1 MLRKFGTTQNML
13 SFINIELLAPEV
25 FIPMKINTRKGRRA
39 NVSKPE
45 NAYQITPFSKL
56 LTKAYIMQKRLLEN
70 PRISQKEF
78 CELNKSRLDTFEE
91 SCNSITSVPKS
102 KKMIMNG
109 WMPKKFST
117 QQILTGKIPL
127 LWSKQEKM
135 IV

>member
-1 MLRKFGTTQNML
+1 M
-13 SFINIELLAPEV
+13 ELLSPEV

-39 NVSKPE
+39 SVSRPE
-45 NAYQITPFSKL
+45 EIYSVIPLSKL
-56 LTKAYIMQKRLLEN
+56 LTKAYILQKRLLESQISGAEN

-78 CELNKSRLDTFEE
+78 CELNGLSPRYFRGIMQFNYF
-91 SCNSITSVPKS
+91 SPKL

-127 LWSKQEKM
+127 LWSEQEGM